1 MSIKIGEHF
10 VVFRSAEV
18 VNSNERIPIV
28 LTEGRAFGSGEHET
42 TRSCLEEM
50 ERIPLFLNA
59 KVLDLG
65 CGTGILSIAAAK
77 MGARLV
83 LALDPDL
90 NAIKSTIANIRL
102 NRVEKIIRPLQG
114 EIEIVKEDQFDII
127 LANLFGDILITL
139 LTDITDCLKL
149 GGLMLLSG
157 IQYEYVFELKMR
169 LKNAGC
175 KLVKN
180 RFLEDYSTMVFR
192 K

>member
-1 MSIKIGEHF
+1 LSIKIGKHF
-10 VVFRSAEV
+10 IVFCSTEV
-18 VNSNERIPIV
+18 VNSHDRIPIV
-28 LTEGRAFGSGEHET
+28 LSEGRAFGSGEHET

-50 ERIPLFLNA
+50 ERIPLFFNA

-77 MGARLV
+77 MGARSV

-90 NAIKSTIANIRL
+90 DAIKSTSANIRL

-114 EIEIVKEDQFDII
+114 EIEIVKGDQFDII

-139 LTDITDCLKL
+139 LSDIIDCLRS

-157 IQYEYVFELKMR
+157 VQYEYVFELKVR
-169 LKNAGC
+169 LNKAGC

-180 RFLEDYSTMVFR
+180 RFLEDYCTMVF
-192 K
+192 KK